1 MNLKDTYYSLSS
13 HLKENDNDIF
23 EVNMHSDHPVYEG
36 HFPGMPVSPGV
47 YNIQMIKEC
56 TSIAIKKELYI
67 DKISMCK
74 LSALM
79 SPIDNPKVYIKIK
92 NNIIEDNKYQIT
104 ATIED
109 DVTIFMTFKGELKE
123 KEL

>member
-47 YNIQMIKEC
+47 CNMQMIKEC

-109 DVTIFMTFKGELKE
+109 EIGRAHV
-123 KEL
+123 